1 MPSAFSMWSLSP
13 GVFEPLRLLFLIS
26 PLILSQS
33 RLACLQGLW
42 VGCSCLKSHCCKV
55 EQPARVP
62 AGNIALNKVVE
73 GEEQGIGSLTN
84 QPRIIFLDSGY
95 SFLPFLI
102 MGGEQV
108 FVGSFSQRSKAS
120 SCQRAPLV
128 VSSILSGKMM
138 PCKLVFPAEGTR
150 DSRTHRDLIMFF
162 IGVNDEDEQ
171 TSYWYRYQYHNNIF
185 IYLLNIFLIHKS

>member
-1 MPSAFSMWSLSP
+1 M
-13 GVFEPLRLLFLIS
+13 
-26 PLILSQS
+26 
-33 RLACLQGLW
+33 
-42 VGCSCLKSHCCKV
+42 
-55 EQPARVP
+55 P

-73 GEEQGIGSLTN
+73 GEEQGIGSLTD

-102 MGGEQV
+102 MEGEQV
-108 FVGSFSQRSKAS
+108 FVGSLSQRSKAS

-128 VSSILSGKMM
+128 ASSILSGQML

-162 IGVNDEDEQ
+162 IGV
-171 TSYWYRYQYHNNIF
+171 IF
-185 IYLLNIFLIHKS
+185 ATEIKCFTDVLVPTLAQLIGAWQQKAT